1 MEVCLPADFYKLRD
15 ELPVDWA
22 APDHPWSPR
31 HLDSCPA
38 AAFDHPWSPR
48 HLDSC
53 PARDH
58 VNQCARGPA
67 RDTDLAHA
75 DSINACADPA
85 WRVF

>member
-31 HLDSCPA
+31 HSDSCP
-38 AAFDHPWSPR
+38 SR
-48 HLDSC
+48 HASS
-53 PARDH
+53 RDH
-58 VNQCARGPA
+58 VNEFAHTPA
-67 RDTDLAHA
+67 RDTDFTHA

>member
-22 APDHPWSPR
+22 APDHPWSK
-31 HLDSCPA
+31 
-38 AAFDHPWSPR
+38 R

-53 PARDH
+53 PARDASSRDC
-58 VNQCARGPA
+58 VNEFAHTPA
-67 RDTDLAHA
+67 CDTDLAHT